1 MSDSPSV
8 IFTAYATGIL
18 ALIGLCQIFI
28 LISQRTQLR
37 LDWAETYR
45 KRWGEIR
52 IDWSKVIYFG
62 HSSGDY
68 YQIATAEVI
77 SEIDRM
83 KTERKNTTREIWALE
98 PTIRV
103 FTELNDICLR
113 IMQGHLRIGDTYP
126 ILGTEFLRQS
136 AAMRNLLDYEYSS
149 RQGNWGDKEHV
160 DAQRSIRTWL
170 VCHDGIRRRCLILID
185 MLWAEAVRLEDL
197 PPDDIRSAANA
208 KIHTGKER
216 KKRLKEEVIRLN
228 GYFSIIRAL
237 SLSYFLQHSEYKVN
251 KYSRGIDAVRLK
263 ELEDKWVKRYLE
275 E

>member
-1 MSDSPSV
+1 
-8 IFTAYATGIL
+8 
-18 ALIGLCQIFI
+18 
-28 LISQRTQLR
+28 
-37 LDWAETYR
+37 
-45 KRWGEIR
+45 
-52 IDWSKVIYFG
+52 
-62 HSSGDY
+62 
-68 YQIATAEVI
+68 
-77 SEIDRM
+77 
-83 KTERKNTTREIWALE
+83 
-98 PTIRV
+98 
-103 FTELNDICLR
+103 
-113 IMQGHLRIGDTYP
+113 
-126 ILGTEFLRQS
+126 
-136 AAMRNLLDYEYSS
+136 MRGLLDYEYSS
-149 RQGNWGDKEHV
+149 RQGNWGDKEHMDV
-160 DAQRSIRTWL
+160 QRSIRTWL

-216 KKRLKEEVIRLN
+216 KKRLKDEVIRLN

>member
-1 MSDSPSV
+1 MSDTSSV
-8 IFTAYATGIL
+8 IFTAYATGVL

-52 IDWSKVIYFG
+52 IDWSKVVYFG
-62 HSSGDY
+62 HASGDY

-83 KTERKNTTREIWALE
+83 KTGRKNTIREIWALE

-103 FTELNDICLR
+103 FNELNDICLR
-113 IMQGHLRIGDTYP
+113 IMQGHLRVGDTYP

-136 AAMRNLLDYEYSS
+136 AAMRSLLDYKYSS
-149 RQGNWGDKEHV
+149 YQRNSDDKEHV
-160 DAQRSIRTWL
+160 DVQHSIRTWL
-170 VCHDGIRRRCLILID
+170 VCHDGIRRRCLMLID

-197 PPDDIRSAANA
+197 PPDDIRSAADA
-208 KIHTGKER
+208 KLHTGKNR
-216 KKRLKEEVIRLN
+216 KKRLKDEVIRLN

-237 SLSYFLQHSEYKVN
+237 SLSYFLQHSEYRVN
-251 KYSRGIDAVRLK
+251 KYSRGIDTVRLK
-263 ELEDKWVKRYLE
+263 ELEKTWVTRYLE
-275 E
+275 K

>member
-136 AAMRNLLDYEYSS
+136 AAMRNLLDYEY
-149 RQGNWGDKEHV
+149 
-160 DAQRSIRTWL
+160 
-170 VCHDGIRRRCLILID
+170 
-185 MLWAEAVRLEDL
+185 
-197 PPDDIRSAANA
+197 
-208 KIHTGKER
+208 
-216 KKRLKEEVIRLN
+216 
-228 GYFSIIRAL
+228 
-237 SLSYFLQHSEYKVN
+237 
-251 KYSRGIDAVRLK
+251 
-263 ELEDKWVKRYLE
+263 
-275 E
+275 

>member
-52 IDWSKVIYFG
+52 IDWGKVIYFG

-68 YQIATAEVI
+68 YQIATAAVI
-77 SEIDRM
+77 SEIDKM
-83 KTERKNTTREIWALE
+83 KSEGKNTTREIWALE
-98 PTIRV
+98 PAIRV

-136 AAMRNLLDYEYSS
+136 AAMRNLLDYEYSL
-149 RQGNWGDKEHV
+149 RQGNCDDEEHIDV
-160 DAQRSIRTWL
+160 QRSIRTWL
-170 VCHDGIRRRCLILID
+170 ACHDGIRRRCLMLID

-197 PPDDIRSAANA
+197 PPDDIRSAADA
-208 KIHTGKER
+208 KRHTGKDR
-216 KKRLKEEVIRLN
+216 KKRLKDEVIRLN
-228 GYFSIIRAL
+228 GIFSIFRAL
-237 SLSYFLQHSEYKVN
+237 LLSYFLRHSEYKVN
-251 KYSRGIDAVRLK
+251 KYSRGIDTARLK
-263 ELEDKWVKRYLE
+263 VLDEKWIKRYLE
-275 E
+275 K